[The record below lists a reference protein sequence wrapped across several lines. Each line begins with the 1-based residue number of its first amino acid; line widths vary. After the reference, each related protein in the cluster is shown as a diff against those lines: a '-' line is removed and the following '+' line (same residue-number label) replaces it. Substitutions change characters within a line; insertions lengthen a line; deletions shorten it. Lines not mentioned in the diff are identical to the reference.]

1 MHNVHTGKCY
11 PMYMN
16 ALKCIYPMYIDVT
29 QCIIHNVYSC
39 QYTLG
44 IYIVLHFLATP
55 IYIGWQYIHWGACGF
70 CYPMYIVLLPNVY
83 SVYTLGHTYI
93 HWDTIIYIWWHQYTL
108 GIYIVLHRQCTYT
121 LGNIGYIHCSTLH
134 KFWIMLHNV
143 YYDVPQCILR
153 CSPMYISYLD
163 TYTL

>member
-1 MHNVHTGKCY
+1 MYIHNVYTKKCY
-11 PMYMN
+11 PMYIY
-16 ALKCIYPMYIDVT
+16 ALKCIYPMYINVT
-29 QCIIHNVYSC
+29 QCITPNVYTR

-44 IYIVLHFLATP
+44 IYIVLHFLATS
-55 IYIGWQYIHWGACGF
+55 YIHWVTVYTLGCMWF
-70 CYPMYIVLLPNVY
+70 LLPNVY
-83 SVYTLGHTYI
+83 TVYTLGHTYI

-121 LGNIGYIHCSTLH
+121 LGNIGYIHCITLH
-134 KFWIMLHNV
+134 KIWIMLHNV

-163 TYTL
+163 TYT